1 MASNNIV
8 VAGAGIGGLTA
19 ALALAQAGFHVT
31 VLERAGAIEE
41 VGAGVQLA
49 ANATRCLQALGVYE
63 RVRAHAVL
71 PTGFAVMDGRRGSIL
86 TSAPMGE
93 AAEKR
98 FGGPFLVIHRADLQ
112 AALAAAAREMPA
124 IDIRLGRTV
133 DGFSALSNG
142 IAVQAE
148 RQDGAEG
155 EESESIHARALIGA
169 DGLRSAVR
177 AVLHPGVRP
186 SFRHRA
192 AWRATI
198 PGSALPSRL
207 ADAVTRL
214 WLGPGAHLVSYPVK
228 AGTAI
233 NLVAVT
239 PDERQV
245 HGWGLAAAPE
255 ELLAHYAGW
264 SADALTLLHA
274 PDSWLRWALFDLDP
288 LPAWG
293 AGPVTLLG
301 DAAHAMPPF
310 LAQGA
315 AQAIEDAVVLA
326 GCVKGASDI
335 PAALRQYEA
344 LRQPRTARVQTAA
357 RGMDR
362 IYHLSGPARL
372 ARDLVMRARSG
383 DAVLERYRW
392 IYDWRA

>member
-1 MASNNIV
+1 VAAAVAQDNIV

-19 ALALAQAGFHVT
+19 ALALAKAGFRVT

-49 ANATRCLQALGVYE
+49 ANATRCLKALGVYE
-63 RVRAHAVL
+63 RVRADAVI
-71 PTGFAVMDGRRGSIL
+71 PTGFAVMDGRRGSVL
-86 TSAPMGE
+86 TSAPMGA
-93 AAEKR
+93 AAETR

-112 AALAAAAREMPA
+112 SALAAAAREVPA

-133 DGFSALSNG
+133 DGFSALASG

-148 RQDGAEG
+148 WG

-177 AVLHPGVRP
+177 GVLHPTVRP

-192 AWRATI
+192 AWRATL
-198 PGSALPSRL
+198 PAAALPARL
-207 ADAVTRL
+207 ADPVTRL

-245 HGWGLAAAPE
+245 HGWGLAAAPS

-264 SADALTLLHA
+264 SADALTLLRA
-274 PDSWLRWALFDLDP
+274 PESWLRWALFDLDP

-326 GCVKGASDI
+326 NCLKGAGDI
-335 PAALRQYEA
+335 PAALRRYEA
-344 LRQPRTARVQTAA
+344 LRRPRTARVQTAA

-392 IYDWRA
+392 IYEWQA